1 MDMRATCGEENS
13 VDGSGAERIAPA
25 EVICVSFTPSREY
38 ADAIHQQMNIRDGKA
53 CGATAGDTWH
63 LGLRTHDVIDPFA
76 RSREPEERQPITC
89 PGWRAIVDKARKFK
103 EDNDRMWAIR
113 DAAEQITDD
122 EFDVWF
128 NTITKGENEYAHN
141 NS

>member
-1 MDMRATCGEENS
+1 MSD
-13 VDGSGAERIAPA
+13 P
-25 EVICVSFTPSREY
+25 ICFFFLANNEYRDHVREQ
-38 ADAIHQQMNIRDGKA
+38 ANVRDGKGY
-53 CGATAGDTWH
+53 GATAGDTLH
-63 LGLRTHDVIDPFA
+63 LGLRTYDVIDPFA

-89 PGWRAIVDKARKFK
+89 PGWLAIVDKARKFK

>member
-1 MDMRATCGEENS
+1 MSE
-13 VDGSGAERIAPA
+13 P
-25 EVICVSFTPSREY
+25 ICVFFLANNEY
-38 ADAIHQQMNIRDGKA
+38 RDHVRDQANIRDGKA
-53 CGATAGDTWH
+53 CGTTAGDTWH
-63 LGLRTHDVIDPFA
+63 LGLRTYDVIDPFA

-113 DAAEQITDD
+113 DAAEKITDN

>member
-1 MDMRATCGEENS
+1 MDMRTTGGKEDS
-13 VDGSGAERIAPA
+13 VDGSGAEGSATD
-25 EVICVSFTPSREY
+25 EVIGISFTPSREY
-38 ADAIHQQMNIRDGKA
+38 ADAIRDGKGY
-53 CGATAGDTWH
+53 GATAGDTWH
-63 LGLRTHDVIDPFA
+63 LGLRTYDVIDPFIK
-76 RSREPEERQPITC
+76 SRDQEERQPITC
-89 PGWRAIVDKARKFK
+89 LGWRAIVDKARKFK

-113 DAAEQITDD
+113 DAAEKITDN